1 MVDEARQLQD
11 IEKPMTSTSET
22 LEGEGMEEVSNGGS
36 DSIET
41 IFEAPVESV
50 TPEVVGSE
58 QSDSDVAASVGEVS
72 GQEAQPDNQTE
83 PASQQHVKDLQR
95 EIEVLKSQVEDRT
108 GQYMRIAADFDNF
121 RKRTQKE
128 KEELEQQIRCS
139 TIVKLLPV
147 VDNFERAR
155 SQIAPQ
161 TDPEMKIHKSYQG
174 VYKDLVERLKAM
186 GVSAM
191 RAEGQQFD
199 PTLHEAMMQQPTDQY
214 PEGTVM
220 EEFERGYLM
229 GDRVLRHA
237 RVKVAAA
244 PDPVIPSNEDHQGEN

>member
-1 MVDEARQLQD
+1 
-11 IEKPMTSTSET
+11 
-22 LEGEGMEEVSNGGS
+22 MEEVSNAGS
-36 DSIET
+36 DAIEA

-50 TPEVVGSE
+50 TPEVVESE
-58 QSDSDVAASVGEVS
+58 PDDSKEAASLAGEAL
-72 GQEAQPDNQTE
+72 GQEAQPDHQTE
-83 PASQQHVKDLQR
+83 PAPQQQIKDLQR

-139 TIVKLLPV
+139 TLVKLLPV

-155 SQIAPQ
+155 MQIVPQ
-161 TDPEMKIHKSYQG
+161 TDSEMKIHKSYQG
-174 VYKDLVERLKAM
+174 VYKDLVERLKAI

-199 PTLHEAMMQQPTDQY
+199 PTLHEAMMQEPTEQY
-214 PEGTVM
+214 PEGTVI

-244 PDPVIPSNEDHQGEN
+244 PDPVIPSSEDHQGEN